1 MVRRALSLMYSEI
14 RGLHQA
20 AYLLA
25 LFALGSQVLAIVRD
39 RTLAHTFGAGA
50 ELDLYYA
57 AFRVPDLLYVIFVS
71 VLSVYVLLPFVERA
85 RAAGGE
91 TAAAR
96 VLSQCFTLFVV
107 AYTVAA
113 GLLMLTAPLFAPWLF
128 PGLAEA
134 QVTLTTLLQI
144 LLLQPLLLGIST
156 LCGVV
161 TQAERRFVVYA
172 ISPLLYNVGIIVG
185 VVLLYPYLGLPGL
198 AVGVV
203 LGALGHVLVQ
213 VPLLLQSPLSF
224 SLVRRIEW
232 SLMREIVLAAI
243 PRAATL
249 SIHQLVLFVLVG
261 MATTMA
267 VGSVAVFQ
275 FAYNL
280 QSVPLAIIGMSY
292 SVAAFPMLA
301 AFIAKNDHD
310 SFNEH
315 VLSALRHIIFWS
327 LPIIGLVIVLRAQL
341 VRALYGTGSFDW
353 SDTRLTAAV
362 LAMFII
368 SLWGQSI
375 LLLLVRAFYAA
386 GKMVTPLVVA
396 LGTAVLTVTA
406 ALVLRVHTD
415 DAAWRLFWEAVFR
428 LSGVPGTEVLALASA
443 FTVGI
448 IVEAIVL
455 LYLFRRTF
463 GLSVRSLGRLLV
475 QAIVASGLGAVAA
488 YLTLNFVVD
497 GINQE
502 RFVGIVLQ
510 GLSAGLVGLVVIV
523 ASYAAMRSRELSE
536 LYRSLRAR
544 IFKANVIAPQ
554 QDTL

>member
-1 MVRRALSLMYSEI
+1 MVRRALSLMYSEV

-25 LFALGSQVLAIVRD
+25 LFALGSQVLAVIRD
-39 RTLAHTFGAGA
+39 RTLAHTFGAGT
-50 ELDLYYA
+50 ELDVYYA

-85 RAAGGE
+85 RVAGGDR
-91 TAAAR
+91 AAAR
-96 VLSQCFTLFVV
+96 VLGQCFTVFVL
-107 AYTVAA
+107 AYTTAA
-113 GLLMLTAPLFAPWLF
+113 GLLLLLAPYLTPWLF
-128 PGLAEA
+128 PGLSEHSER
-134 QVTLTTLLQI
+134 LTTLLQI

-156 LCGVV
+156 ICSVV
-161 TQAERRFVVYA
+161 TQAERRFVIYA
-172 ISPLLYNVGIIVG
+172 ISPLLYNIGIITG
-185 VVLLYPYLGLPGL
+185 VVVFYPILGLSGL

-203 LGALGHVLVQ
+203 LGAIGHVLVQ
-213 VPLLLQSPLSF
+213 VPLLVRSTLSF
-224 SLVRRIEW
+224 SFVRRVDW
-232 SLMREIVLAAI
+232 GLMREIVVAAL

-249 SIHQLVLFVLVG
+249 SIHQLVLFVLIG

-267 VGSVAVFQ
+267 AGSVAVFQ

-280 QSVPLAIIGMSY
+280 QSVPLVIIGMSY

-310 SFNEH
+310 SFNDH

-327 LPIIGLVIVLRAQL
+327 LPIIGLVVVLRAQL

-386 GKMVTPLVVA
+386 GKMVTPLMVAVGTATLTIGAAVA
-396 LGTAVLTVTA
+396 LRIHA
-406 ALVLRVHTD
+406 D
-415 DAAWRLFWEAVFR
+415 DAAWRSFWEVVFR

-448 IVEAIVL
+448 MLEAVLL

-463 GLSVRSLGRLLV
+463 GLSVRSLGRLLF
-475 QAIVASGLGAVAA
+475 QASVASGMGAVAA

-497 GINQE
+497 GVNQE

-510 GLSAGLVGLVVIV
+510 GVSAGLTGLVTIV
-523 ASYAAMRSRELSE
+523 LAYAVMRSRELLE
-536 LYRSLRAR
+536 LYQSLRAR
-544 IFKANVIAPQ
+544 IFKAPVIAPQ

>member
-25 LFALGSQVLAIVRD
+25 LFALGSQLLAVVRD
-39 RTLAHTFGAGA
+39 RTLAHTFGAGT

-85 RAAGGE
+85 RAAGGDS
-91 TAAAR
+91 AAAR
-96 VLSQCFTLFVV
+96 VLGQCFTLFVV
-107 AYTVAA
+107 MYTVAA
-113 GLLMLTAPLFAPWLF
+113 GILIVLAPYITPWLF
-128 PGLAEA
+128 PGLSEYREL
-134 QVTLTTLLQI
+134 LTALLQI
-144 LLLQPLLLGIST
+144 LLFQPLLLGVST
-156 LCGVV
+156 LCSVV

-172 ISPLLYNVGIIVG
+172 ISPLLYNVGIIAG
-185 VVLLYPYLGLPGL
+185 VVLFYPQFGLVGL
-198 AVGVV
+198 AMGVV
-203 LGALGHVLVQ
+203 LGAVGHLLVQ
-213 VPLLLQSPLSF
+213 LPLLLRSSLSF
-224 SLVRRIEW
+224 WFVRNVEW
-232 SLMREIVLAAI
+232 GLMREIVLAAL

-249 SIHQLVLFVLVG
+249 SIHQIVLFVLVG

-301 AFIAKNDHD
+301 AFIAKNDQD

-327 LPIIGLVIVLRAQL
+327 LPIIGLVVVLRAQL

-386 GKMVTPLVVA
+386 GKMVTPLLVA
-396 LGTAVLTVTA
+396 LGTAALTVVA
-406 ALVLRVHTD
+406 ALVLRIHAD
-415 DAAWRLFWEAVFR
+415 DAAWRSFWEAVFR

-448 IVEAIVL
+448 MLEAAIL
-455 LYLFRRTF
+455 LFLFRRTF
-463 GLSVRSLGRLLV
+463 GLSVQSLGRLLF
-475 QAIVASGLGAVAA
+475 QASLAGFLGAVAA

-497 GINQE
+497 GVNQE

-510 GLSAGLVGLVVIV
+510 GVSAGLAGLVTIV
-523 ASYAAMRSRELSE
+523 VVYALMRSQELNE
-536 LYRSLRAR
+536 LYRSLHAR
-544 IFKANVIAPQ
+544 FFKAQVIAPQ